1 MSCRTSRD
9 PIVTGWYGSDRFV
22 DRLAALGIEHVAL
35 NPGASIRGFHDS
47 LVNPPGRAPSLVLA
61 LHEEIAVAIAHG
73 YTKASGRPM
82 AVGLHD
88 TVGLLHASMAIFNA
102 WVDRAPMLLV
112 VGTGPMDAAHRR
124 PWLDWIHTVGE
135 QGELVR
141 HLTVWNE
148 QPASLDALLS
158 AATRAW
164 RATRTGAGG
173 PALIGFDIALQE
185 SAADAPPAG
194 PTAIRLEVPRIGPD
208 PAAIEELARDLR
220 AAARPLFVTD
230 RPLSAAASVSLVRLA
245 ERLGAGLVELG
256 GGASFPVGHPNDLT
270 EASADAIRAADHVT
284 FVEVR
289 DPAFVLGP
297 VDLATRRT
305 DGPNALAPTASIGLG
320 DLRDRSW
327 MVTDSAGPE
336 RVEVIADAELALVA
350 LDDALAGARR
360 DLAPAFAALRARP
373 EPVPP
378 DSPVAAR
385 GIHRAHLGRSLAA
398 ALEGHDWVLAHG
410 QLGGWARRTL
420 RFRPGQF
427 LGRSGGEGLGYGPG
441 ATIGA
446 SLALRGSGTIV
457 VGLQGDGDLLY
468 TPQALWTAAAEGL
481 PLLMVVD
488 NNRTY
493 GKDEQHQRVLAKERG
508 RPEANVLRG
517 IAIDGPAVDLT
528 GLARSLGV
536 SAEGPIADFADLA
549 PAFARAVER
558 VRAGEPAV
566 VEVRTHPSDR

>member
-1 MSCRTSRD
+1 
-9 PIVTGWYGSDRFV
+9 
-22 DRLAALGIEHVAL
+22 
-35 NPGASIRGFHDS
+35 
-47 LVNPPGRAPSLVLA
+47 
-61 LHEEIAVAIAHG
+61 LHEAIAVAMAHG
-73 YTKASGRPM
+73 YVKASGRPM

-88 TVGLLHASMAIFNA
+88 TVGLLNGSMAIFNA

-148 QPASLDALLS
+148 QPSSLEALLS
-158 AATRAW
+158 GTTRAW
-164 RATRTGAGG
+164 RASRTGAGG
-173 PALIGFDIALQE
+173 PALIGFDISLQE
-185 SAADAPPAG
+185 AAADAPPADG
-194 PTAIRLEVPRIGPD
+194 ALALRLDVPRIGPD
-208 PAAIEELARDLR
+208 PAAIEELAAALR
-220 AAARPLFVTD
+220 GASRPVFVTD
-230 RPLSAAASVSLVRLA
+230 RPLSAAASASLVGLA

-256 GGASFPVGHPNDLT
+256 GGASFAVGHPNDLT
-270 EASADAIRAADHVT
+270 EASADAIRSADHVT

-289 DPAFVLGP
+289 DPAFALGP

-305 DGPNALAPTASIGLG
+305 DGPDRLAPTASIGLG
-320 DLRDRSW
+320 NLRDRSW

-336 RVEVIADAELALVA
+336 RLEIIADAELALAA
-350 LDDALAGARR
+350 LDDTLAGARR
-360 DLAPAFAALRARP
+360 DLDPAFVALRARP
-373 EPVPP
+373 DPVPP

-385 GIHRAHLGRSLAA
+385 GIHRAHLGRALAA
-398 ALEGHDWVLAHG
+398 ALDGHDWVLAHG
-410 QLGGWARRTL
+410 QLGGWARRIL

-441 ATIGA
+441 ATVGA
-446 SLALRGSGTIV
+446 ALALRGSGTIV

-468 TPQALWTAAAEGL
+468 APQALWTAAAEGL
-481 PLLMVVD
+481 PLLMVID

-536 SAEGPIADFADLA
+536 AAEGPITDFVDLA
-549 PAFARAVER
+549 PALARAVER